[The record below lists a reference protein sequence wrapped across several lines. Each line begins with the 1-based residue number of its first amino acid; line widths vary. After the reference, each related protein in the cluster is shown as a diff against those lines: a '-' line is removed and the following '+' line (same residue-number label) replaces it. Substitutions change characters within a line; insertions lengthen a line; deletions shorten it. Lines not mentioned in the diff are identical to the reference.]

1 MTDNHHDDNE
11 YSISD
16 AKMKAIKTLTITMGF
31 VLIAAIGFMV
41 YMITGKGTANP
52 DTMAEMDGGIT
63 EHTLSLPTGATVT
76 QVRTAERRVITHY
89 KNSDGT
95 HGVDMYDTYTGKTQR
110 VIIK

>member
-1 MTDNHHDDNE
+1 MTDNHQDENE

-31 VLIAAIGFMV
+31 VLIVAIGFMV
-41 YMITGKGTANP
+41 YMIATKGVSEQDNVT
-52 DTMAEMDGGIT
+52 ERDGGIT
-63 EHTLSLPTGATVT
+63 EHRVSLPNGATIT
-76 QVRTAERRVITHY
+76 QVTTAERRVITHY

>member
-1 MTDNHHDDNE
+1 MTDDHHNDNE

-41 YMITGKGTANP
+41 YMITGKGTTKS
-52 DTMAEMDGGIT
+52 DTITERDGGII
-63 EHTLSLPTGATVT
+63 EHTLSLPSGATVT

-95 HGVDMYDTYTGKTQR
+95 YGVDMYDTYTGKTQR
-110 VIIK
+110 ILIK

>member
-1 MTDNHHDDNE
+1 MTDDHHNDNE

-41 YMITGKGTANP
+41 YMIAGKGTAKS
-52 DTMAEMDGGIT
+52 DTMTEQDGGVT
-63 EHTLSLPTGATVT
+63 EHTLSLPDGATVT
-76 QVRTAERRVITHY
+76 QVTTAERRVITHY

-110 VIIK
+110 ILIK

>member
-1 MTDNHHDDNE
+1 MTDDDHNDNE

-41 YMITGKGTANP
+41 YMIAGKGTANQ
-52 DTMAEMDGGIT
+52 DTMTEIEGGII
-63 EHTLSLPTGATVT
+63 EHALSLPAGAIIT
-76 QVRTAERRVITHY
+76 QVTTAERRVITHY

-95 HGVDMYDTYTGKTQR
+95 YGVDMYDTYTGKTQR